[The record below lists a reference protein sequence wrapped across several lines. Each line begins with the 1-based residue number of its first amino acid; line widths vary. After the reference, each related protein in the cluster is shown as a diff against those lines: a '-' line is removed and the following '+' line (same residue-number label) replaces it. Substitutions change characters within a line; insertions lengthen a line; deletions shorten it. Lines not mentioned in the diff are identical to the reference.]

1 MSRVKDLLRSLGD
14 SSSEEEIE
22 VFADS
27 IRQGLDYAAR
37 DLGIRVDELDYEVI
51 EKGTKGLFGVG
62 RTPYRILVRPIMSKH
77 EIEEFSQLEK
87 KLSSHAA
94 EMEMSIKEPAD
105 MDGSFIIRVIKSGI
119 WLTVKPPKGTGRP
132 VELTDVTA
140 KLYSMRI
147 NNADIKIIDKEA
159 RKASGSPVRLGS
171 WIPNVEYDSTM
182 RVEVTIDEMKAYVHF
197 MPPRF
202 AGRNMEYDDVMEALK
217 SSGVVAGVNEKR
229 IQDYLEA
236 MVYTQP
242 LVAAEGIP
250 PRNGRDAWIDYKVR
264 INNRVDFSQF
274 DGQIDFKDLNLI
286 ENVVV
291 GQLLAVK
298 VPAEKGVQGRTV
310 TNRVLPSRSGRDL
323 QIKHGQGTIL
333 SDNGLEL
340 TAEKNGQVVMIAAR
354 ICVEDILVIKGDVDN
369 NTGNITMLGSVVVTG
384 SVLDNFTVKASG
396 NIEVYGTVQKAFLEA
411 EGDIVIRQGVN
422 GRDEAKIETTGGSI
436 YTKMVHSAT
445 LIAEKSVVVA
455 EEILHSRVDGGKMVF
470 CNGKRAQIVGGI
482 IRAGEEVNARVIGA
496 ESFIKTVLHVGMNP
510 KVLQQFSDLQT
521 LLQKIKDE
529 KAMIDKDVSTLQSR
543 KRTAA
548 LPKDQEEKLTTLV
561 SRHEKLDK
569 REGEVTLELE
579 ELNAYLGM
587 LEQHGKVCV
596 EKTIFPGV
604 EINIKDQK
612 YRVSDEYT
620 NAKITLEGKD
630 WRFSA
635 YEKPEDEQSAAALKY
650 KKMSRSRR

>member
-14 SSSEEEIE
+14 GSPEEEIE

-27 IRQGLDYAAR
+27 VRQGLDLAAR
-37 DLGIRVDELDYEVI
+37 DLGIRVDELDYEVM

-62 RTPYRILVRPIMSKH
+62 RTPYKLLVRPIMSKH
-77 EIEEFSQLEK
+77 ELEEFAELEK
-87 KLSSHAA
+87 KLSVHAS

-105 MDGSFIIRVIKSGI
+105 VDGSFVIRVIKSGI
-119 WLTVKPPKGTGRP
+119 WLSVKPAKGTGRS

-147 NNADIKIIDKEA
+147 NNADVKTIDKEV
-159 RKASGSPVRLGS
+159 KKTSGNPVRLGS

-182 RVEVTIDEMKAYVHF
+182 RVEVTVDEMRAYVHF
-197 MPPRF
+197 VPPRF
-202 AGRNMEYDDVMEALK
+202 AGRNMEYDDVMEALRA
-217 SSGVVAGVNEKR
+217 SGVVAGINEKK
-229 IQDYLEA
+229 IQEYLEA

-242 LVAAEGIP
+242 LIAAEGIP
-250 PRNGRDAWIDYKVR
+250 ARNGRDAWIDYKVR

-298 VPAEKGVQGRTV
+298 VPAEKGVQGRTI
-310 TNRVLPSRSGRDL
+310 TNRVLPTRSGRDI

-354 ICVEDILVIKGDVDN
+354 ICVEEILVIKGDVDN
-369 NTGNITMLGSVVVTG
+369 NTGNITMLGSVVITG

-422 GRDEAKIETTGGSI
+422 GRDEARIETTGGSI
-436 YTKMVHSAT
+436 YTKMVHSAI
-445 LIAEKSVVVA
+445 LVAEKNVVVA
-455 EEILHSRVDGGKMVF
+455 EEILHSRVDGGKLVF
-470 CNGKRAQIVGGI
+470 CNGKRAQIVGGV
-482 IRAGEEVNARVIGA
+482 IRAGEEVNARMIGA
-496 ESFIKTVLHVGMNP
+496 ESFIKTELHVGMNP
-510 KVLQQFSDLQT
+510 KVLQQLSDLH
-521 LLQKIKDE
+521 LLKQKIVDE
-529 KAMIDKDVSTLQSR
+529 KGAIEKDVSTLQSR

-548 LPKDQEEKLTTLV
+548 LPKDQEEKLSTLI
-561 SRHEKLDK
+561 SRREKLDK
-569 REGEVTLELE
+569 REGEVTIELE
-579 ELNAYLGM
+579 ELSAYLGM

-596 EKTIFPGV
+596 EKVIFPGV
-604 EINIKDQK
+604 EIYIKDQK

-620 NAKITLEGKD
+620 NAKITLEGND
-630 WRFSA
+630 WRFAS
-635 YEKPEDEQSAAALKY
+635 YEKPEDDTSAAAAKY